1 METIQAYRASNGQL
15 FETEVKCEEC
25 EVSIRWREK
34 IDAFISSSFCE
45 YQKSVHRSMCRKT
58 IIGWEQYKTKAQLGD

>member
-25 EVSIRWREK
+25 EVSILWREK
-34 IDAFISSSFCE
+34 ISEFIESPYCD
-45 YQKSVHRSMCRKT
+45 YQKNVHRSMCRKVIT
-58 IIGWEQYKTKAQLGD
+58 GWEQFKTKAALGD